1 LRLERRHRRSRKA
14 PSNWHRRDAYFAIK
28 DAASVVAKVAAVID
42 SYRERATESPRLA
55 APDDESALPE
65 SSGAML
71 VVCEHPVSQSR
82 ITTETGMD
90 DRSAQLRTAFA
101 YVTTLF
107 FAWGFITSTIDPLI
121 PAVKSI
127 FDLSYTEAFLSQF
140 AFFMAYG
147 VISLPAAW
155 VVSKLDAPGSISLAL
170 GTMVLGC
177 LLFPVAVLV
186 DNFEV
191 VLLALFVLG
200 AGITLLQVAAN
211 PLAAVLGPPER
222 SHFRLTFSQ
231 AFNSLGTVLGPYI
244 VGRLIL
250 EGGVFSEDA
259 TAAASAAGRAE
270 SLGKIEAAFVVIAA
284 VIVVLGLAL
293 WRARQRIVGQLPPQ
307 MFKSGSI
314 VAAFKSKWAV
324 LGAVA
329 IFLYV
334 GAEVSIG
341 SIMISFLVQPE
352 VLGVTHREAA
362 TLLPLYWGG
371 AMVGRFIGSALLRR
385 VPAGRLLAIAAFTAG
400 TLCLFVTQASG
411 TIAAVAVLAVG
422 LFNSIMF
429 PTIFTLTLEHSTAPP
444 SSTSGLLC
452 MAIIGG
458 ALLPVLFAAVV
469 DARDISTA
477 FFVPMLAYWAIG
489 IFGLAIA
496 AAAIARIAGVRMD
509 ANS

>member
-1 LRLERRHRRSRKA
+1 ME
-14 PSNWHRRDAYFAIK
+14 
-28 DAASVVAKVAAVID
+28 
-42 SYRERATESPRLA
+42 
-55 APDDESALPE
+55 
-65 SSGAML
+65 
-71 VVCEHPVSQSR
+71 
-82 ITTETGMD
+82 

-155 VVSKLDAPGSISLAL
+155 IVSRLDVAGSISLAL
-170 GTMVLGC
+170 GTMILGC
-177 LLFPVAVLV
+177 LLFPVAVLA

-191 VLLALFVLG
+191 VLIALFVLG
-200 AGITLLQVAAN
+200 SGITLLQVAAN

-250 EGGVFSEDA
+250 EGGVFAEEAGGVA
-259 TAAASAAGRAE
+259 TAAGRAE
-270 SLGKIEAAFVVIAA
+270 SLGKIEGAFVVIAG
-284 VIVVLGLAL
+284 VILVLGIAL
-293 WRARQRIVGQLPPQ
+293 WRARHRIVGQLPPDT
-307 MFKSGSI
+307 FRSGSI
-314 VAAFKSKWAV
+314 AAAFKSKWAV
-324 LGAVA
+324 LGALA

-341 SIMISFLVQPE
+341 SIMINFLVQPE
-352 VLGVTHREAA
+352 VLGVTHREA
-362 TLLPLYWGG
+362 TTWLPLYWGG
-371 AMVGRFIGSALLRR
+371 AMVGRFIGSALLRKIA
-385 VPAGRLLAIAAFTAG
+385 AGKLLAIAAFSAA
-400 TLCLFVTQASG
+400 TLCLLVSQTTGGVAAG
-411 TIAAVAVLAVG
+411 AAIAIG

-458 ALLPVLFAAVV
+458 ALLPVLFAAVA
-469 DARDISTA
+469 DTSGISTA
-477 FFVPMLAYWAIG
+477 FFVPMLAY
-489 IFGLAIA
+489 
-496 AAAIARIAGVRMD
+496 AAIAIFGVTVAR
-509 ANS
+509 AVVAHVTGVPVRSTH

>member
-1 LRLERRHRRSRKA
+1 LLASAITH
-14 PSNWHRRDAYFAIK
+14 RDAP
-28 DAASVVAKVAAVID
+28 AAQPKIAAFLVHG
-42 SYRERATESPRLA
+42 RRKPFL
-55 APDDESALPE
+55 
-65 SSGAML
+65 GA
-71 VVCEHPVSQSR
+71 R
-82 ITTETGMD
+82 MD

-127 FDLSYTEAFLSQF
+127 FDLSFTEAFLSQF

-155 VVSKLDAPGSISLAL
+155 VVSRLDAPGSILLAL
-170 GTMVLGC
+170 GTMILGC
-177 LLFPVAVLV
+177 LLFPVAVLA

-191 VLLALFVLG
+191 VLVALFVLG
-200 AGITLLQVAAN
+200 TGITLLQVAAN

-250 EGGVFSEDA
+250 EGGVFAEDLTSA
-259 TAAASAAGRAE
+259 TSAAGRAE
-270 SLGKIEAAFVVIAA
+270 SFAKIEGAFVVIAG
-284 VIVVLGLAL
+284 VILVLAIAL
-293 WRARQRIVGQLPPQ
+293 WRARKRIVGQLPPGL
-307 MFKSGSI
+307 FTSGSI
-314 VAAFKSKWAV
+314 TAAFKSKWAV
-324 LGAVA
+324 IGALA

-352 VLGVTHREAA
+352 VLGVTHKEAT

-371 AMVGRFIGSALLRR
+371 AMVGRFIGSALLRKI
-385 VPAGRLLAIAAFTAG
+385 PAGRLLAIAAFTAALLCLLVSQTAG
-400 TLCLFVTQASG
+400 TLAAG
-411 TIAAVAVLAVG
+411 AAIAIG

-444 SSTSGLLC
+444 AATSGLLC

-458 ALLPVLFAAVV
+458 ALLPVLFANVA
-469 DARDISTA
+469 DSRGIGTA
-477 FFVPMLAYWAIG
+477 FFVPMLAYAAIG
-489 IFGLAIA
+489 VFGISVAGA
-496 AAAIARIAGVRMD
+496 VVARVTGVR
-509 ANS
+509 AAH